1 METLVMRKY
10 TGRNST
16 EAGFTLIEL
25 MVVVVI
31 IGILAGLIVP
41 RIMGSDDKARDAKAK
56 MQIESIETALKLYK
70 LDNGGYPST
79 EQGLKALVE
88 APTAGNLPKNW
99 RQGGY
104 LEKGKVP
111 KDPWGNEFVYVSPGS
126 HGDFDLSSL
135 GADGEPGG
143 EGKNKDINNWEIE

>member
-1 METLVMRKY
+1 MKKNKHR
-10 TGRNST
+10 RQ
-16 EAGFTLIEL
+16 AGFTLIEL

-31 IGILAGLIVP
+31 IAILAGLIIP
-41 RIMGSDDKARDAKAK
+41 RFMGETDKAKQAKAK
-56 MQIESIETALKLYK
+56 MQIESLESALKMYK
-70 LDNGGYPST
+70 LDNGSYPTT

-88 APTAGNLPKNW
+88 TPTVGNLPKNW

-111 KDPWGNEFVYVSPGS
+111 KDPWDHEYVYVSPGS

-143 EGKNKDINNWEIE
+143 EEFDKDINNWEIE